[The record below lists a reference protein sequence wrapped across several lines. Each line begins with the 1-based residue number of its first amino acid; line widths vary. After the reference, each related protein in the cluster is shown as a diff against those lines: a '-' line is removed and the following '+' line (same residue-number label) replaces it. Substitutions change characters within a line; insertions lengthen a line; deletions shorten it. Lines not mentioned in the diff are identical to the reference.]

1 MPCHRLDDVLNP
13 SLDQQ
18 PEFEERSDYAAVG
31 GGPAI
36 AAVVDRFYQ
45 LVLGD
50 DRLRGFF
57 NGVEMVRLKRHQVA
71 LVSQVMGGPVAYAG
85 RDLRAAHE
93 GMGIS
98 REDFA
103 AVAGH
108 LVTALTEAGVEH
120 AIIDRVVTA
129 VAGTEP
135 EIVEAQPAVG

>member
-1 MPCHRLDDVLNP
+1 MNVTN
-13 SLDQQ
+13 Q
-18 PEFEERSDYAAVG
+18 PDLEERSDYAAVG

-36 AAVVDRFYQ
+36 AAVVDRFYA

-57 NGVEMVRLKRHQVA
+57 DGVEMVRLKRHQVA
-71 LVSQVMGGPVAYAG
+71 LVSQVMGGPVGYEG

-93 GMGIS
+93 GMSIS

-108 LVTALTEAGVEH
+108 LVTALTEAGVE
-120 AIIDRVVTA
+120 ADIIDRTVTA

-135 EIVEAQPAVG
+135 DIVGAHPAAG